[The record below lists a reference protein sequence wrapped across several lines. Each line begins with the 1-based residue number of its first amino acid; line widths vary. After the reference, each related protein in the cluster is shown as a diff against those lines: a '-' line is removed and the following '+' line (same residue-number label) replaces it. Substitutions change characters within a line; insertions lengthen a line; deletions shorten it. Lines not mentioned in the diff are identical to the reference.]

1 MLNNDRDDLNK
12 LKKTLGCALNP
23 IFGNQN
29 GYYNLDL
36 SVESDRICIKTL
48 LEINESE
55 KSKSFLTNDAIGAKY
70 DYCNDASQ
78 EGDLSCFRNS
88 MFNRVKFS
96 INTESINTL
105 PFNGKLCFDFIT
117 SERPNITELCMD
129 DLRCIKLLVICGL
142 MGQDEE
148 DWDNTLEKMKSW
160 QKECD
165 DNIVDDG
172 NDHIYKA
179 SKVNAKEI
187 SEYMNIFYKKLPIR
201 QDIYEKYVLLQQAQ
215 SEIDY
220 LTVEKPKPI
229 RRNSKLISK
238 IGE

>member
-1 MLNNDRDDLNK
+1 VLNNDRDDVNK
-12 LKKTLGCALNP
+12 LKISLGCALNP

-36 SVESDRICIKTL
+36 SIESDRICIKSL
-48 LEINESE
+48 LEINELE
-55 KSKSFLTNDAIGAKY
+55 KNKSCLTNDIFGEKY

-78 EGDLSCFRNS
+78 EGDFNCFRNS
-88 MFNRVKFS
+88 MFNRVSFEITIDS
-96 INTESINTL
+96 IKSL
-105 PFNGKLCFDFIT
+105 PENGKLCFDFIT

-129 DLRCIKLLVICGL
+129 DLRCIKLLVNCGL
-142 MGQDEE
+142 VGQDEE
-148 DWDNTLEKMKSW
+148 DWDNSLEKMKSW

-172 NDHIYKA
+172 NNHIYKA
-179 SKVNAKEI
+179 TKVHAKEI
-187 SEYMNIFYKKLPIR
+187 SEYMNIFYNKLPIR
-201 QDIYEKYVLLQQAQ
+201 QDTYEKYVSLQQKE

-220 LTVEKPKPI
+220 LTVDKPKTV
-229 RRNSKLISK
+229 RRNSKLISA